1 MMHFVHIDSPQTEF
15 GLMAAL
21 PRAYNCHTAE
31 CLRDDGTWMG
41 DVEKGLKLIQ
51 FPQLFYHTSAWD
63 AIC

>member
-1 MMHFVHIDSPQTEF
+1 MV
-15 GLMAAL
+15 AL

-31 CLRDDGTWMG
+31 CIRDDGTWMG
-41 DVEKGLKLIQ
+41 DVEKGLKLMQ